1 MLFDIDKNAKD
12 KIKMWDNEVS
22 KTFPLI
28 FEIIS
33 YDFFD
38 RDSVAPSLLSV
49 LAYSASVVFS
59 VGVDLSNM
67 PLILSQLVKDV
78 MLIARN
84 ATGIIF
90 FVYFIM
96 MKWVMR

>member
-38 RDSVAPSLLSV
+38 RDSIVNITNYKGNQIKAMDMYNKSCYLS
-49 LAYSASVVFS
+49 YSFLKAF
-59 VGVDLSNM
+59 L
-67 PLILSQLVKDV
+67 
-78 MLIARN
+78 
-84 ATGIIF
+84 
-90 FVYFIM
+90 
-96 MKWVMR
+96 

>member
-1 MLFDIDKNAKD
+1 MSTISLACCAASTRAK
-12 KIKMWDNEVS
+12 ES
-22 KTFPLI
+22 FLTCARESSLA
-28 FEIIS
+28 
-33 YDFFD
+33 FD

-49 LAYSASVVFS
+49 LAYSASVVYS
-59 VGVDLSNM
+59 VGVASSNM

-90 FVYFIM
+90 FVYFFLANYCVEVGFI
-96 MKWVMR
+96 